1 MNFLKYQKIGDNLL
15 EFIIDIP
22 TFIQEQPKSDEEC
35 LLITIALCGLI
46 DHINTEYKDC
56 RQVIVFNCLGSHI
69 KQIKNISYIYYIVK
83 EIHKY
88 TKDQRLLDKITV
100 TNYGESLYKFY
111 LTAQVILPDYINNL
125 IEFRKN
131 E

>member
-1 MNFLKYQKIGDNLL
+1 MNFLKYQKTEDNLI
-15 EFIIDIP
+15 EFTIDIP
-22 TFIQEQPKSDEEC
+22 TFVQEQPKSDEEC

-46 DHINTEYKDC
+46 DHINTEYKDI
-56 RQVIVFNCLGSHI
+56 RQIVIFNCLGSNI
-69 KQIKNISYIYYIVK
+69 NQIKNISYVYYIIK
-83 EIHKY
+83 EMHKY
-88 TKDQRLLDKITV
+88 TKDQKLLDKIIV
-100 TNYGESLYKFY
+100 INYGENLYKFY